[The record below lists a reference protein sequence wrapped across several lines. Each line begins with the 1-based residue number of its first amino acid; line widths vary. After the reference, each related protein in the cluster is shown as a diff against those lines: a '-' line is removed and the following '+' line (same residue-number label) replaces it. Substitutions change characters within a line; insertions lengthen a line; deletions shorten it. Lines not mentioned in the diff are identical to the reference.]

1 MIEMGS
7 GSGGLLRRQPR
18 ADGSLECLAV
28 APVLTDHAGNPVV
41 MELPQGIPASDRPGM
56 LLSPYAPEAGMVD
69 VEGLAPGTQ
78 VKCPYSGLTFRI
90 P

>member
-1 MIEMGS
+1 
-7 GSGGLLRRQPR
+7 
-18 ADGSLECLAV
+18 
-28 APVLTDHAGNPVV
+28 

-56 LLSPYAPEAGMVD
+56 LHSPYAPEAGMVD